1 MDSTRVIEVPADGSG
16 AGRGVAGSD
25 GGAGSFRLHLEFG
38 PLPAGVESERDRR
51 RLALYL
57 SHPDVR
63 GLERQIVDVG
73 ACVDPVRVRV
83 STLSEMAGSGGLA
96 HVLSGLDLPFGVILV
111 RCMNRRASR
120 CPSCARVYQGDTYQL
135 VRAGIAGGKGVPVS
149 VASNPQVFAT
159 LTAPSFGAVHKAAD
173 PDEPG
178 AVCKRRFP
186 ARCPHGRER
195 GCRERHGPGDALIGQ
210 ALCPECYDY
219 PRQVVWNAHASKLCK
234 ALMDNLYHHLAR
246 HAGVSRSEVR
256 KLVRVE
262 YARVAEYQARGA
274 VHFHILFRLD
284 GPDGPGSPAP
294 AWASPEVLIEALA
307 SARRASTV
315 RVPAEHG
322 GEWVLRFG
330 GQPERIGEPV
340 VLDGEGYTARK
351 VASYLAKYVSKGT
364 EDAHGADVPIR
375 RLLDIE
381 DQGKT
386 PHVKALMRAAWRL
399 GGVEAY
405 AQMGLRRWCHML
417 GYGGHVLTASRGYSV
432 TRTALR
438 AARAQHRANQSPEIA
453 ADALDVIE
461 RSLLSYAGR
470 GYGSQALEELAE
482 DVREDMELNRQAA
495 RDALDLSR
503 GRGDAA

>member
-1 MDSTRVIEVPADGSG
+1 MNTKRVIEFPGDGSG
-16 AGRGVAGSD
+16 AGRGGVGPD
-25 GGAGSFRLHLEFG
+25 RGAGSFRLHLEFG

-51 RLALYL
+51 RLVLIL
-57 SHPDVR
+57 NHPDYP
-63 GLERQIVDVG
+63 GFQRQIVDVG
-73 ACVDPVRVRV
+73 GCADPIRISVARLRE
-83 STLSEMAGSGGLA
+83 LAGSGGLGQ
-96 HVLSGLDLPFGVILV
+96 VLSGWDPPFGVMLL

-159 LTAPSFGAVHKAAD
+159 LTAPSFGAVHRAAD

-178 AVCKRRFP
+178 AVCKRRYP
-186 ARCPHGRER
+186 ALCPHGRER
-195 GCRERHGPGDALIGQ
+195 GCRERHGPGDALVGQ
-210 ALCPECYDY
+210 ALCPQCYDY
-219 PRQVVWNAHASKLCK
+219 PRQVVWNARASKLCK
-234 ALMDNLYHHLAR
+234 GLMDNLYHHLAR
-246 HAGVSRSEVR
+246 HAGVSRGEIR
-256 KLVRVE
+256 GLVRVE

-284 GPDGPGSPAP
+284 GPEGPGSPAP

-315 RVPAEHG
+315 RVPDGFG
-322 GEWVLRFG
+322 GEWRLKFG

-364 EDAHGADVPIR
+364 EDAYGADLPVR
-375 RLLDIE
+375 RLPDIE
-381 DQGKT
+381 DLGKT
-386 PHVKALMRAAWRL
+386 PHVRSLMRAAWRL

-438 AARAQHRANQSPEIA
+438 AARAQFRGGQAPEA
-453 ADALDVIE
+453 TADAVGVIE
-461 RSLLSYAGR
+461 RSLFSFAGR
-470 GYGSQALEELAE
+470 GYGSRALEELAE
-482 DVREDMELNRQAA
+482 DVREDMELNRQTAQ
-495 RDALDLSR
+495 DALDLSR
-503 GRGDAA
+503 ERGDAA

>member
-1 MDSTRVIEVPADGSG
+1 MDATRVIEVPADGSG

-51 RLALYL
+51 RLALYV

-73 ACVDPVRVRV
+73 ACVDPIRIRV
-83 STLSEMAGSGGLA
+83 STLRELAGSGGLA
-96 HVLSGLDLPFGVILV
+96 HVLSGLDLPFGVILL

-159 LTAPSFGAVHKAAD
+159 LTAPSFGAVHRAAD
-173 PDEPG
+173 PDSPG

-186 ARCPHGRER
+186 ATCAHGCER
-195 GCRERHGPGDALIGQ
+195 GCLARHDVGDVLVGQ
-210 ALCPECYDY
+210 PLCPQCYDY

-234 ALMDNLYHHLAR
+234 GLMDNLYHRLAR
-246 HAGVSRSEVR
+246 HAGVRRSEIR

-274 VHFHILFRLD
+274 VHFHILLRLD

-294 AWASPEVLIEALA
+294 VWASPEVLIEALD
-307 SARRASTV
+307 SARRVTTV
-315 RVPAEHG
+315 RVPDGFG
-322 GEWVLRFG
+322 GEWKLRFG

-351 VASYLAKYVSKGT
+351 VAAYLAKYVSKGT
-364 EDAHGADVPIR
+364 EDAHGSDTPIR
-375 RLLDIE
+375 HLRDIE
-381 DQGKT
+381 DAGKT

-399 GGVEAY
+399 GGLEPFAE
-405 AQMGLRRWCHML
+405 MGLRRWCHML

-438 AARAQHRANQSPEIA
+438 AARAQHRAEQSPETS

-482 DVREDMELNRQAA
+482 DVREDMELNRETA
-495 RDALDLSR
+495 RDALEVMR
-503 GRGDAA
+503 QRGDAA